1 MTGLTKRLTIALAIL
16 VLAVGA
22 GVAGFAAAQ
31 DRGDGRGPDRFMQRG
46 PGGFGRMMGRGGPGG
61 PFGDMMLGRLDLT
74 DAQREQIRTIVE
86 ARRAATD
93 PLTER
98 ARTAREALQDAIET
112 QPVDAATIRARS
124 AELAAVEADLAV
136 ARAELHAE
144 IVGVLTSEQQTELAQ
159 IREERDQRM
168 AERRERFRG
177 QAR

>member
-1 MTGLTKRLTIALAIL
+1 MTGLTKRITIAFAVL

-31 DRGDGRGPDRFMQRG
+31 DRGDGPRPDRLMQRG
-46 PGGFGRMMGRGGPGG
+46 PGGPGRMMGRGGPGG

-86 ARRAATD
+86 TRRAATD
-93 PLTER
+93 PLMER
-98 ARTAREALQDAIET
+98 ERTARAALQDAIET
-112 QPVDAATIRARS
+112 QPVDAGTIRARS

-144 IVGVLTSEQQTELAQ
+144 IVGVLTPEQQTELAQ

-168 AERRERFRG
+168 ADRRERFRQ
-177 QAR
+177 QAP